1 MISIFV
7 ILFGLCFGSFLN
19 VLIIRAPMN
28 KSVILPS
35 SSCMH
40 CGRKLKPHHNIP
52 VFSYF
57 FLGGKCGFCKSR
69 ISPMYP
75 LVESSSGLIC
85 YLLYLKFDFSY
96 SLIFISISI
105 LLLFALS
112 VIDYRFK
119 EVPDS
124 INFAALV
131 FGIIGAI
138 FNKDF
143 LIVFTNAF
151 SMAGFFTLLRFSL
164 QNILKKET
172 LGEGDIIVVSTM
184 GAIAGA
190 KLALAGIFIASILA
204 SIFLIF
210 AKDSK
215 APFIPFLF
223 LGLLVVLFFDG
234 FFAKI
239 IFDLYRI

>member
-1 MISIFV
+1 MIDIFV

-40 CGRKLKPHHNIP
+40 CGRKLKAYHNIP
-52 VFSYF
+52 ILSYL
-57 FLGGKCGFCKSR
+57 FLRGKCGFCKSK
-69 ISPMYP
+69 ISPIYP
-75 LVESSSGLIC
+75 LIESISSFIF
-85 YLLYLKFDFSY
+85 YFLYLKFDFSY
-96 SLIFISISI
+96 SLPFISISI
-105 LLLFALS
+105 SLLFALS

-124 INFAALV
+124 INFASLI

-164 QNILKKET
+164 QNIFKKET
-172 LGEGDIIVVSTM
+172 LGEGDIIVVATM
-184 GAIAGA
+184 GALVGA

-210 AKDSK
+210 AKDYK

-223 LGLLVVLFFDG
+223 SALLIVLFFDN
-234 FFAKI
+234 FFMKI
-239 IFDLYRI
+239 IFHLYKI